1 MPRYIKEIFIISIAK
16 VMNLTHVSLIHG
28 GVTIQMKVSEQYSPV
43 ALFIKLWFQLLRW
56 MKSWCVHLINVLY
69 KMILT
74 FESA

>member
-1 MPRYIKEIFIISIAK
+1 
-16 VMNLTHVSLIHG
+16 
-28 GVTIQMKVSEQYSPV
+28 MKVSEQYSPV